1 MVIDRPTNEQPKPI
15 SPVELETPTRRGDV
29 VAAFLCLAG
38 GLVGYFLV
46 VPAAVY
52 VPSKFAGTVNSPAF
66 LPNVMFIVLIG
77 LSLIYLVQS
86 LALNLRNPPQGRAR
100 TKDWLLAGGTAVIC
114 IGYITAIYVV
124 GMTLGAALVVV
135 AMTYYFGE
143 RRPLVMGAI
152 AIILPV
158 LLWYF
163 FEKIAY
169 VLFPTSWLGGMEWLG
184 SVRHLTLWIDR
195 G

>member
-1 MVIDRPTNEQPKPI
+1 MVIDRLTNEQADPM

-29 VAAFLCLAG
+29 VAAFLCLAA

-52 VPSKFAGTVNSPAF
+52 VPSKFAGTANSPAF
-66 LPNVMFIVLIG
+66 LPKVMFIILIG
-77 LSLIYLVQS
+77 LSVIYLAQS
-86 LALNLRNPPQGRAR
+86 LTLYLRNPPQGRAR
-100 TKDWLLAGGTAVIC
+100 TTDWVLAGGTAVIC

-124 GMTLGAALVVV
+124 GMTLGATLVIV

-169 VLFPTSWLGGMEWLG
+169 VLFPTPLFGFMEWLG
-184 SVRHLTLWIDR
+184 
-195 G
+195 